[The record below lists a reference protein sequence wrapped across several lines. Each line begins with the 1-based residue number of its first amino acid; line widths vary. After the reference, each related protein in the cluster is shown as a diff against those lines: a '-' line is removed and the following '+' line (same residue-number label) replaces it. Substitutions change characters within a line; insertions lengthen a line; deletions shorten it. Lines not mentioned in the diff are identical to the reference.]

1 MLAVSGRRATEE
13 VAWHAMSDGNRR
25 RILAVVRDEPRSV
38 GEVAARLGMSQQIA
52 SHHLRV
58 LHGAGLVLERRER
71 QRHLF
76 VVSTDGLAAVSDFL
90 AGFWPAQLRSLKRAA
105 ESSARKPKGKRRS
118 A

>member
-1 MLAVSGRRATEE
+1 VTGDIRAAEE
-13 VAWHAMSDGNRR
+13 VAWHALSDGNRR
-25 RILAVVRDEPRSV
+25 RILALVRDEPRAV
-38 GEVAARLGMSQQIA
+38 GDVAEQLGMSQQIA

-58 LHGAGLVLERRER
+58 LRGAGLVIEHRDR

-90 AGFWPAQLRSLKRAA
+90 ADFWPAQLRSLKRAA
-105 ESSARKPKGKRRS
+105 EAAARKPKARQRS